1 MVSMSPIS
9 VVFSMIQSLT
19 MLQYFLKQKLN
30 SLKDLTWGI
39 IHKKSVTK
47 NQERMGNIRLERKD
61 TENQTTSKEEKTPE
75 MKTPEM
81 DLDSESFY
89 ETIEITHV
97 EVDMELEMKIDH
109 ENEKKVQRPK
119 SENTNKE
126 EKLEDVK
133 KLQKLFCRIKF
144 AKFLISDFFK
154 LIIVCFSYVVKKNT
168 SINF

>member
-1 MVSMSPIS
+1 MVSMSPVS

-39 IHKKSVTK
+39 IHEKSDMK
-47 NQERMGNIRLERKD
+47 NKETMRNIRLERKD

-81 DLDSESFY
+81 ELDSESFY

-97 EVDMELEMKIDH
+97 EVDKELEMKIDL
-109 ENEKKVQRPK
+109 ENEKKVQSTK
-119 SENTNKE
+119 SENTKK

-133 KLQKLFCRIKF
+133 KLQKLFWRIKF

-154 LIIVCFSYVVKKNT
+154 LIIVCFSYVVKKNCF
-168 SINF
+168 N